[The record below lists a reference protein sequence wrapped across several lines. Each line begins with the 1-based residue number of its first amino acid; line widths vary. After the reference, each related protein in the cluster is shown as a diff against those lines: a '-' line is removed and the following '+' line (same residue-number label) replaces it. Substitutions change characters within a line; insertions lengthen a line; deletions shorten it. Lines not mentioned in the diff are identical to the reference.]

1 MPRRCFSKE
10 QQDMLHTRIPG
21 FIDAQGRG
29 RGKAYARAIHAEF
42 SKRWPEREELF
53 PGRRKIKCSEEAAVQ
68 VLKEKKEGRNSGKR
82 GRLTGRAIQQLVR
95 KHHNKRKRALQSGE
109 IYGQLYGEKISA
121 VYQERKTPNLSRGER
136 LNLRRKIASE
146 LLEGE
151 SEEVKQEVEAEREKK
166 KDELHTEQDV
176 DGDLDA
182 TVEDPKAAAQ
192 DYIDDL
198 PAMLSSIIDEVGK
211 LCPDWGFQLVPSP
224 NEVRLGLYQ
233 LTESRDPM
241 PDHAESS
248 ENLAG

>member
-10 QQDMLHTRIPG
+10 QQDMLHTKIAG

-29 RGKAYARAIHAEF
+29 RGKAFARAIHAEF

-53 PGRRKIKCSEEAAVQ
+53 PGRRKITCKEDAAVQ
-68 VLKEKKEGRNSGKR
+68 VLKEKKEGQIYSYMQRNSGKR

-109 IYGQLYGEKISA
+109 IYGQLYPEKVSV

-136 LNLRRKIASE
+136 LNLRRKITSE

-166 KDELHTEQDV
+166 KDELHAEQDV

-182 TVEDPKAAAQ
+182 AVEDPKAAAQ
-192 DYIDDL
+192 
-198 PAMLSSIIDEVGK
+198 E
-211 LCPDWGFQLVPSP
+211 
-224 NEVRLGLYQ
+224 
-233 LTESRDPM
+233 
-241 PDHAESS
+241 
-248 ENLAG
+248 